1 MRGQTA
7 GEFHESHFVPFKN
20 AFRSSLGPYECA
32 DEGSRSEEASIPN
45 LFSEANVIRSATT
58 SSVVWGPNCTKDGKK
73 AGFPNFG
80 ADISVH
86 PRLYPD
92 YQAQGLTGPHPLPR
106 RTVGPLERANYDSQT
121 HASLK
126 LLCSKR
132 KILVSGNKAALIG
145 RLKQYDEKNEKTLEA
160 KTDDGGDGDGDG
172 DGDIEVAGSGAGG
185 EDPLERANYD
195 SQTNASLKILCSKR
209 KILVSGNKAALIGR
223 LKQYDEK
230 NEKTLEAKTD
240 DGGDGDG
247 DGDGDIEVAG
257 NGAGSEDAGIVNE
270 EEDDD
275 HDDDDDDDGDRV
287 DDVEDKDDESD
298 DERAD
303 DDDADEENDEEDND
317 CEDYFST
324 FKASKRRR
332 YRL

>member
-1 MRGQTA
+1 MRGKTA
-7 GEFHESHFVPFKN
+7 REFHESHFVPFKN

-121 HASLK
+121 HALLK

-160 KTDDGGDGDGDG
+160 KTDDG
-172 DGDIEVAGSGAGG
+172 
-185 EDPLERANYD
+185 
-195 SQTNASLKILCSKR
+195 
-209 KILVSGNKAALIGR
+209 
-223 LKQYDEK
+223 
-230 NEKTLEAKTD
+230 
-240 DGGDGDG
+240 GDG

-303 DDDADEENDEEDND
+303 DDDADEKNDEEDND